1 MGNYLVELTN
11 LIEDSL
17 NHKVGLFAEG
27 TEKFT
32 DQAIR
37 EGFFE
42 ILGADKLTW
51 QGWRNHKNEI
61 FTVMENVLTSNLPL
75 AWEILRF
82 MHSLSKQRMGH
93 WEIRM
98 NSL

>member
-51 QGWRNHKNEI
+51 Q
-61 FTVMENVLTSNLPL
+61 
-75 AWEILRF
+75 
-82 MHSLSKQRMGH
+82 
-93 WEIRM
+93 
-98 NSL
+98 